1 MAGSVT
7 PEELAQLCKTL
18 SVDTRIRILQLLQE
32 HPLCVNALAARLD
45 VTHSAVSQHLR
56 ILRTAGLVCCEKRGY
71 WVHYSLD
78 EAGLGRWREQ
88 LVGLLEPRQ
97 GS

>member
-1 MAGSVT
+1 
-7 PEELAQLCKTL
+7 
-18 SVDTRIRILQLLQE
+18 
-32 HPLCVNALAARLD
+32 
-45 VTHSAVSQHLR
+45 VSQHLR
-56 ILRTAGLVCCEKRGY
+56 ILRAAGLVCSEKRGY